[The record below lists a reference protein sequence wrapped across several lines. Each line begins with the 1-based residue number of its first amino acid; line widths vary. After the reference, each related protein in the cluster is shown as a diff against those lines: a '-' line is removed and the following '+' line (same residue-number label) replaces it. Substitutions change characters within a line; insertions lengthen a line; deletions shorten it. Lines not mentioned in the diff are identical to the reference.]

1 MRIDPVKSMRQWSRT
16 IIATLAMA
24 FIVSLGVAY
33 AVEIRSWADSDS
45 GVVIEIRGISRSEA
59 ADYEWNGQVIT
70 NQVEEWLTEGTAT
83 LQEGSDGFRLI
94 LSPQIDGGI
103 DRFSSGLFTVA
114 LKSGTRLSGA
124 IALDT
129 DRWELKQFGT
139 KVASCGGNSSSGNPY
154 PCCDNNGN
162 SSSAD
167 QNDGNCTWWAWKMAK
182 DNWGHSLPGWSN
194 ANTWDDYARPVNKTS
209 GYVVLPVP
217 TIKSL
222 AVAETYGGS
231 RGHVAW
237 VTGTGSGSVTVSEM
251 NCSTPPILPNVRS
264 KTYGTST
271 FQSYITGVWVYDF
284 WVRATSITA
293 DPRASVASPNFDA
306 QFKIKNITSREKYRI
321 KQLALAVHDSS
332 GRFLW
337 NFFRAPGNSSGAVYT
352 ATELYAGA
360 ADGLDSGEFITVP
373 KSFAF
378 FTQRGT
384 YRIVAKI
391 QLSDNT
397 WVDIGY
403 YTLTVR

>member
-1 MRIDPVKSMRQWSRT
+1 MRIELRRCIMSLCRT
-16 IIATLAMA
+16 VLFLTMA
-24 FIVSLGVAY
+24 FIVCPGAGH
-33 AVEIRSWADSDS
+33 AVEIQSWAERDS
-45 GVVIEIRGISRSEA
+45 GVVIEVRGVGLAEA

-70 NQVEEWLTEGTAT
+70 NQVQEWIANGTAT
-83 LQEGSDGFRLI
+83 LQDGSDGLRLV
-94 LSPQIDGGI
+94 LSPQIEGGI
-103 DRFSSGLFTVA
+103 DRFSSGLFTVT
-114 LKSGTRLSGA
+114 LKGGTRVSGS

-129 DRWELKQFGT
+129 VHWNLKEFGT
-139 KVASCGGNSSSGNPY
+139 KALGCGGYSSSGNPY

-162 SSSAD
+162 SSVAD
-167 QNDGNCTWWAWKMAK
+167 ANDGNCTWWSWKMAQ
-182 DNWGHSLPGWSN
+182 DNWGHSLPGWGN
-194 ANTWDDYARPVNKTS
+194 ANTWDDYARPINKAT

-217 TIKSL
+217 TVKSL

-231 RGHVAW
+231 RGHIAW
-237 VTGTGSGSVTVSEM
+237 VTSLGSGTVTVSEM

-264 KTYGTST
+264 KTYSNST
-271 FQSYITGVWVYDF
+271 FQSYITGLWVYDF
-284 WVRATSITA
+284 WVKATSITA

-306 QFKIKNITSREKYRI
+306 QFKVRNVTRGEKYRI
-321 KQLALAVHDSS
+321 KQFALAVHDSG

-337 NFFRAPGNSSGAVYT
+337 NFFRAPGNSTAAIYT

-360 ADGLDSGEFITVP
+360 ADGLDGGEYVAVP

-397 WVDIGY
+397 WIDIGY